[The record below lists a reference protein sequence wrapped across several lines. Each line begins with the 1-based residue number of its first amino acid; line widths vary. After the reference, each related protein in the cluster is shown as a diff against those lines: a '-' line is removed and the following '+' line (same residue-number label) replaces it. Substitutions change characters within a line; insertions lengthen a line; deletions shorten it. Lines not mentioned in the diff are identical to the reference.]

1 MEQQKI
7 KKILFLFSFFFLFS
21 LITQPFSNVQ
31 AATKKSS
38 FSTETSG
45 NKTNLKGTGATPD
58 SPGSNLTTTAVKQPT
73 TAAPGKPGIGTGGNT
88 TGTNS
93 SSSSTTAA
101 KKDDKTKVSD
111 EGRKYP
117 TEIDKPLEKV
127 CYDMVCDTLNV
138 TLGKDMK
145 EVITGNT
152 TTDMMKSM
160 RPVYT
165 DIVSPVGEALIVL
178 FFLIELIDKTTKDN
192 FSVEH
197 FFKLMLKVVI
207 AKFLIENGWD
217 ILTGCINVGSNLAG
231 AITSDPKGLTSK
243 SNVLD
248 QYAKEI
254 QETNTIGNLGMIIQ
268 WFLPWVFAW
277 ISKMICIV
285 ICWGRMIEL
294 GVRAVTA
301 PISMADIFQDGTH
314 SGGFRYLRKFLG
326 VCLQAAVIM
335 LVIQVSGI
343 IQGLIIGKN
352 TVTMFKAVVVG
363 LSTCMLVVR
372 SQQFASDLVGA

>member
-1 MEQQKI
+1 MKRKQI
-7 KKILFLFSFFFLFS
+7 KKFLFLFSFFFLFS

-31 AATKKSS
+31 AATKKNS
-38 FSTETSG
+38 FSTEASG
-45 NKTNLKGTGATPD
+45 NNTSLKGTGATPD

-73 TAAPGKPGIGTGGNT
+73 TAAPGSNTGGNS

-93 SSSSTTAA
+93 SSSATTAA

-160 RPVYT
+160 KPVYT

-243 SNVLD
+243 SKVLD

-335 LVIQVSGI
+335 IVIQVSGI
-343 IQGLIIGKN
+343 IHGLIIGKD

-363 LSTCMLVVR
+363 LSTCMLLVR
-372 SQQFASDLVGA
+372 SQQFASDLVLA

>member
-1 MEQQKI
+1 VKRKQI
-7 KKILFLFSFFFLFS
+7 KKFLFLFSFFFLFS

-31 AATKKSS
+31 AATKKNS
-38 FSTETSG
+38 FSTEASG
-45 NKTNLKGTGATPD
+45 NNTSLKGTGATPD

-73 TAAPGKPGIGTGGNT
+73 TAAPGSNTGGNS

-93 SSSSTTAA
+93 SSSATTAA

-160 RPVYT
+160 KPVYT

-243 SNVLD
+243 SKVLD

-335 LVIQVSGI
+335 IVIQVSGI
-343 IQGLIIGKN
+343 IQGLIIGKD

>member
-1 MEQQKI
+1 MKRKQI
-7 KKILFLFSFFFLFS
+7 KKFLFLFSFFFLFS

-31 AATKKSS
+31 AATKKNS
-38 FSTETSG
+38 FSTEASG
-45 NKTNLKGTGATPD
+45 NNTSLKGTGATPD

-73 TAAPGKPGIGTGGNT
+73 TAAPGSNTGGNS

-93 SSSSTTAA
+93 SSSATTAA

-160 RPVYT
+160 KPVYT

-243 SNVLD
+243 SKVLD

-268 WFLPWVFAW
+268 WFLQWVFAW

-335 LVIQVSGI
+335 IVIQVSGI
-343 IQGLIIGKN
+343 IQGLIIGKD

>member
-1 MEQQKI
+1 MKRKQI
-7 KKILFLFSFFFLFS
+7 KKFLFLFSFFFLFS

-31 AATKKSS
+31 AATKKNS
-38 FSTETSG
+38 FSTEASG
-45 NKTNLKGTGATPD
+45 NNTSLKGTGATPD

-73 TAAPGKPGIGTGGNT
+73 TAAPGSNTGGNS

-93 SSSSTTAA
+93 SSSATTAA

-127 CYDMVCDTLNV
+127 CYDMVYDTLNV

-160 RPVYT
+160 KPVYT

-243 SNVLD
+243 SKVLD

-335 LVIQVSGI
+335 IVIQVSGI
-343 IQGLIIGKN
+343 IQGLIIGKD

>member
-1 MEQQKI
+1 MKRKQI
-7 KKILFLFSFFFLFS
+7 KKFLFLFSFFFLFS

-31 AATKKSS
+31 AATKKNS
-38 FSTETSG
+38 FSTEASG
-45 NKTNLKGTGATPD
+45 NNTSLKGTGATPD

-73 TAAPGKPGIGTGGNT
+73 TAAPGSNTGGNS

-93 SSSSTTAA
+93 SSSATTAA

-117 TEIDKPLEKV
+117 KEIDKPLEKV

-160 RPVYT
+160 KPVYT

-243 SNVLD
+243 SKVLD

-335 LVIQVSGI
+335 IVIQVSGI
-343 IQGLIIGKN
+343 IQGLIIGKD

>member
-1 MEQQKI
+1 MKRKQI
-7 KKILFLFSFFFLFS
+7 KKFLFLFSFFFLFS

-31 AATKKSS
+31 AATKKNS
-38 FSTETSG
+38 FSTEASG
-45 NKTNLKGTGATPD
+45 NNTSLKGTGATPD

-73 TAAPGKPGIGTGGNT
+73 TAAPGSNTGGNS

-93 SSSSTTAA
+93 SSSATTAA

-160 RPVYT
+160 KPVYT

-243 SNVLD
+243 PKVLD

-335 LVIQVSGI
+335 IVIQVSGI
-343 IQGLIIGKN
+343 IQGLIIGKD

>member
-1 MEQQKI
+1 MKRKQI
-7 KKILFLFSFFFLFS
+7 KKFLFLFSFFFLFS

-31 AATKKSS
+31 AATKKNS
-38 FSTETSG
+38 FSTEASG
-45 NKTNLKGTGATPD
+45 NNTSLKGTGATPD

-73 TAAPGKPGIGTGGNT
+73 TAAPGSNTGRNS

-93 SSSSTTAA
+93 SSSATTAA

-160 RPVYT
+160 KPVYT

-243 SNVLD
+243 SKVLD

-335 LVIQVSGI
+335 IVIQVSGI
-343 IQGLIIGKN
+343 IQGLIIGKD

>member
-1 MEQQKI
+1 
-7 KKILFLFSFFFLFS
+7 
-21 LITQPFSNVQ
+21 
-31 AATKKSS
+31 
-38 FSTETSG
+38 
-45 NKTNLKGTGATPD
+45 
-58 SPGSNLTTTAVKQPT
+58 
-73 TAAPGKPGIGTGGNT
+73 
-88 TGTNS
+88 
-93 SSSSTTAA
+93 
-101 KKDDKTKVSD
+101 
-111 EGRKYP
+111 
-117 TEIDKPLEKV
+117 
-127 CYDMVCDTLNV
+127 
-138 TLGKDMK
+138 
-145 EVITGNT
+145 
-152 TTDMMKSM
+152 
-160 RPVYT
+160 
-165 DIVSPVGEALIVL
+165 
-178 FFLIELIDKTTKDN
+178 
-192 FSVEH
+192 
-197 FFKLMLKVVI
+197 
-207 AKFLIENGWD
+207 
-217 ILTGCINVGSNLAG
+217 
-231 AITSDPKGLTSK
+231 
-243 SNVLD
+243 
-248 QYAKEI
+248 
-254 QETNTIGNLGMIIQ
+254 MIIQ

>member
-1 MEQQKI
+1 MKRKQI
-7 KKILFLFSFFFLFS
+7 KKFLFLFSFFFLFS

-31 AATKKSS
+31 AATKKNS
-38 FSTETSG
+38 FSTEASG
-45 NKTNLKGTGATPD
+45 NNTSLKGTGATPD

-73 TAAPGKPGIGTGGNT
+73 TAAPGSNTGGNS

-93 SSSSTTAA
+93 SSSATTAA

-160 RPVYT
+160 KPVYT

-231 AITSDPKGLTSK
+231 AITPDPKGLTSK
-243 SNVLD
+243 SKVLD

-335 LVIQVSGI
+335 IVIQVSGI
-343 IQGLIIGKN
+343 IQGLIIGKD

>member
-1 MEQQKI
+1 MKRKQI
-7 KKILFLFSFFFLFS
+7 KKFLFLFSFFFLFS

-31 AATKKSS
+31 AATKKNS
-38 FSTETSG
+38 FSTEASG
-45 NKTNLKGTGATPD
+45 NNTSLKGTGATPD

-73 TAAPGKPGIGTGGNT
+73 TAASGSNTGGNS

-93 SSSSTTAA
+93 SSSATTAA

-160 RPVYT
+160 KPVYT

-243 SNVLD
+243 SKVLD

-335 LVIQVSGI
+335 IVIQVSGI
-343 IQGLIIGKN
+343 IQGLIIGKD

>member
-1 MEQQKI
+1 M

-31 AATKKSS
+31 AATKKNS
-38 FSTETSG
+38 FSTEASG
-45 NKTNLKGTGATPD
+45 NNTSLKGTGATPD

-73 TAAPGKPGIGTGGNT
+73 TAAPGSNTGGNS

-93 SSSSTTAA
+93 SSSATTAA

-160 RPVYT
+160 KPVYT

>member
-1 MEQQKI
+1 MKRKQI
-7 KKILFLFSFFFLFS
+7 KKFLFLFSFFFLFS

-31 AATKKSS
+31 AATKKNS
-38 FSTETSG
+38 FSTEASG
-45 NKTNLKGTGATPD
+45 NNTSLKGTGATPD

-73 TAAPGKPGIGTGGNT
+73 TAAPGSNTGGNS

-93 SSSSTTAA
+93 SSSATTAA

-160 RPVYT
+160 KPVYT

-243 SNVLD
+243 SKVLD

-326 VCLQAAVIM
+326 VCLQATVIM
-335 LVIQVSGI
+335 IVIQVSGI
-343 IQGLIIGKN
+343 IQGLIIGKD

>member
-1 MEQQKI
+1 MKRKQI
-7 KKILFLFSFFFLFS
+7 KKFLFLFSFFFLFS
-21 LITQPFSNVQ
+21 LITQPFSNVR
-31 AATKKSS
+31 AATKKNS
-38 FSTETSG
+38 FSTEASG
-45 NKTNLKGTGATPD
+45 NNTSLKGTGATPD

-73 TAAPGKPGIGTGGNT
+73 TAAPGSNTGGNS

-93 SSSSTTAA
+93 SSSATTAA

-160 RPVYT
+160 KPVYT

-243 SNVLD
+243 SKVLD

-335 LVIQVSGI
+335 IVIQVSGI
-343 IQGLIIGKN
+343 IQGLIIGKD

>member
-1 MEQQKI
+1 MKRKQI
-7 KKILFLFSFFFLFS
+7 KKFLFLFSFFFLFS

-31 AATKKSS
+31 AATKKNS
-38 FSTETSG
+38 FSTEASG
-45 NKTNLKGTGATPD
+45 NNTSLKGTGATPD

-73 TAAPGKPGIGTGGNT
+73 TAAPGSNTGGNS
-88 TGTNS
+88 TGINS
-93 SSSSTTAA
+93 SSSATTAA

-117 TEIDKPLEKV
+117 TEIDKSLEKV
-127 CYDMVCDTLNV
+127 CYNMVCDTLNV

-160 RPVYT
+160 KPVYT

-231 AITSDPKGLTSK
+231 AITSDPKGLTSESK
-243 SNVLD
+243 VLD

-335 LVIQVSGI
+335 IVIQVSGI
-343 IQGLIIGKN
+343 IQGLIIGKD

>member
-1 MEQQKI
+1 MKRKQI
-7 KKILFLFSFFFLFS
+7 KKFLFLFSFFFLFS

-31 AATKKSS
+31 AATKKNS
-38 FSTETSG
+38 FSTEASG
-45 NKTNLKGTGATPD
+45 NNTSLKGTGATPD

-73 TAAPGKPGIGTGGNT
+73 TAAPGSNTGGNS

-93 SSSSTTAA
+93 SSSATT
-101 KKDDKTKVSD
+101 
-111 EGRKYP
+111 YP

-160 RPVYT
+160 KPVYT

-243 SNVLD
+243 SKVLD

-335 LVIQVSGI
+335 IVIQVSGI
-343 IQGLIIGKN
+343 IQGLIIGKD

>member
-1 MEQQKI
+1 MKRKQI
-7 KKILFLFSFFFLFS
+7 KKFLFLFSFFFLFS

-31 AATKKSS
+31 AATKKNS
-38 FSTETSG
+38 FSTEASG
-45 NKTNLKGTGATPD
+45 NNTSLKGTGATPD

-73 TAAPGKPGIGTGGNT
+73 TAAPGSNTGGNS

-93 SSSSTTAA
+93 SSSATTAA

-160 RPVYT
+160 TPVYT

-231 AITSDPKGLTSK
+231 AITSEPKGLTSK
-243 SNVLD
+243 SKVLD

-335 LVIQVSGI
+335 IVIQVSGI
-343 IQGLIIGKN
+343 IQGLIIGKD

>member
-1 MEQQKI
+1 MKRKQI
-7 KKILFLFSFFFLFS
+7 KKFLFLFSFFFLFS

-31 AATKKSS
+31 AATKKNS
-38 FSTETSG
+38 FSTEASG
-45 NKTNLKGTGATPD
+45 NNTSLKGTGATPD

-73 TAAPGKPGIGTGGNT
+73 TAAPGSNTCGNS

-93 SSSSTTAA
+93 SSSATTAA

-117 TEIDKPLEKV
+117 TEIDKPLEKF

-160 RPVYT
+160 KPVYT

-243 SNVLD
+243 SKVLD

-335 LVIQVSGI
+335 IVIQVSGI
-343 IQGLIIGKN
+343 IQGLIIGKD

>member
-1 MEQQKI
+1 MKRKQI
-7 KKILFLFSFFFLFS
+7 KKFLFLFSFFFLFS

-31 AATKKSS
+31 AATKKNS
-38 FSTETSG
+38 FSTEASG
-45 NKTNLKGTGATPD
+45 NNTSLKGTGATPD

-73 TAAPGKPGIGTGGNT
+73 TAAPGSNTGGNS

-93 SSSSTTAA
+93 SSSATTAA

-160 RPVYT
+160 KPVYT

-217 ILTGCINVGSNLAG
+217 ILTGCINVGSNLTG

-243 SNVLD
+243 SKVLD

-335 LVIQVSGI
+335 IVIQVSGI
-343 IQGLIIGKN
+343 IQGLIIGKD

>member
-1 MEQQKI
+1 MKRKQI
-7 KKILFLFSFFFLFS
+7 KKFLFLFSFFFLFS

-31 AATKKSS
+31 AATKKNS
-38 FSTETSG
+38 FSTEASG
-45 NKTNLKGTGATPD
+45 NNTSLKGTGATPD

-73 TAAPGKPGIGTGGNT
+73 TAAPGSNTGGNS

-93 SSSSTTAA
+93 SSSATTAA

-160 RPVYT
+160 KPVYT

-217 ILTGCINVGSNLAG
+217 ILTGCINVGSNLPV

-243 SNVLD
+243 SKVLD

>member
-1 MEQQKI
+1 VKRKQI
-7 KKILFLFSFFFLFS
+7 KKFLFLFSFFFLFS

-31 AATKKSS
+31 AATKKNS
-38 FSTETSG
+38 FSTEASG
-45 NKTNLKGTGATPD
+45 NNTSLKGTGATPD

-73 TAAPGKPGIGTGGNT
+73 TAAPGSNTGGNS

-93 SSSSTTAA
+93 SSSATTAA

-160 RPVYT
+160 KPVYT

-243 SNVLD
+243 SKVLD

-335 LVIQVSGI
+335 IVIQASGI
-343 IQGLIIGKN
+343 IQGLIIGKD

>member
-1 MEQQKI
+1 MKRKQI
-7 KKILFLFSFFFLFS
+7 KKFLFLFSFFFLFS

-31 AATKKSS
+31 AATKKNS
-38 FSTETSG
+38 FSTEASG
-45 NKTNLKGTGATPD
+45 NNTSLKGTGATPD

-73 TAAPGKPGIGTGGNT
+73 TAAPGSNTGGNS

-93 SSSSTTAA
+93 SSSATTAA

-145 EVITGNT
+145 EVIAGNT

-160 RPVYT
+160 KPVYT

-243 SNVLD
+243 SKVLD

-335 LVIQVSGI
+335 IVIQVSGI
-343 IQGLIIGKN
+343 IQGLIIGKD

>member
-1 MEQQKI
+1 MKRKQI
-7 KKILFLFSFFFLFS
+7 KKFLFLFSFFFLFS

-31 AATKKSS
+31 AATKKNS
-38 FSTETSG
+38 FSTEASG
-45 NKTNLKGTGATPD
+45 NNTSLKGTGATPD

-73 TAAPGKPGIGTGGNT
+73 TAAPGSNTGGNS

-93 SSSSTTAA
+93 SSLATTAA

-160 RPVYT
+160 KPVYT

-243 SNVLD
+243 SKVLD

-335 LVIQVSGI
+335 IVIQVSGI
-343 IQGLIIGKN
+343 IQGLIIGKD

>member
-1 MEQQKI
+1 MKRKQI
-7 KKILFLFSFFFLFS
+7 KKFLFLFSFFFLFS

-31 AATKKSS
+31 AATKKNS
-38 FSTETSG
+38 FSTEASG
-45 NKTNLKGTGATPD
+45 NNASLKGTGATPD

-73 TAAPGKPGIGTGGNT
+73 TAAPGSNTGGNS

-93 SSSSTTAA
+93 SSSATTAA

-160 RPVYT
+160 KPVYT

-243 SNVLD
+243 SKVLD

-335 LVIQVSGI
+335 IVIQVSGI
-343 IQGLIIGKN
+343 IQGLIIGKD

>member
-1 MEQQKI
+1 MKRKQI
-7 KKILFLFSFFFLFS
+7 KKFLFLFSFFFLFS

-31 AATKKSS
+31 AATKKNS
-38 FSTETSG
+38 FSTEASG
-45 NKTNLKGTGATPD
+45 NNTSLKGTGATPD

-73 TAAPGKPGIGTGGNT
+73 TAAPGSNTGGNS

-93 SSSSTTAA
+93 SSSATTAA

-160 RPVYT
+160 KPVYT

-192 FSVEH
+192 FSVEY

-243 SNVLD
+243 SKVLD

-335 LVIQVSGI
+335 IVIQVSGI
-343 IQGLIIGKN
+343 IQGLIIGKD

>member
-1 MEQQKI
+1 MKRKQI
-7 KKILFLFSFFFLFS
+7 KKFLFLFSFFFLFS

-31 AATKKSS
+31 AATKKNS
-38 FSTETSG
+38 FSTEASG
-45 NKTNLKGTGATPD
+45 NNTSLKGTGATPD
-58 SPGSNLTTTAVKQPT
+58 SPGSNLTTTGVKQPT
-73 TAAPGKPGIGTGGNT
+73 TAAPGSNTGGNS

-93 SSSSTTAA
+93 SSSATTAA

-160 RPVYT
+160 KPVYT

-243 SNVLD
+243 SKVLD

-335 LVIQVSGI
+335 IVIQVSGI
-343 IQGLIIGKN
+343 IQGLIIGKD

>member
-1 MEQQKI
+1 MKRKQI
-7 KKILFLFSFFFLFS
+7 KKFLFLFSFFFLFS

-31 AATKKSS
+31 AATKKNS
-38 FSTETSG
+38 FSTEASG
-45 NKTNLKGTGATPD
+45 NNTSLKGTGATPD

-73 TAAPGKPGIGTGGNT
+73 TAAPGSNTGGNS
-88 TGTNS
+88 TGINS
-93 SSSSTTAA
+93 SSSATTAA

-160 RPVYT
+160 KPVYT

-243 SNVLD
+243 SKVLD

-335 LVIQVSGI
+335 IVIQVSGI
-343 IQGLIIGKN
+343 IQGLIIGKD

>member
-1 MEQQKI
+1 MKRKQI
-7 KKILFLFSFFFLFS
+7 KKFLFLFSFFFLFS
-21 LITQPFSNVQ
+21 LITQPFINVQ
-31 AATKKSS
+31 AATKKNS
-38 FSTETSG
+38 FSTEASG
-45 NKTNLKGTGATPD
+45 NNTSLKGTGATPD

-73 TAAPGKPGIGTGGNT
+73 TAAPGSNTGGNS

-93 SSSSTTAA
+93 SSSATTAA

-160 RPVYT
+160 KPVYT

-243 SNVLD
+243 SKVLD

-335 LVIQVSGI
+335 IVIQVSGI
-343 IQGLIIGKN
+343 IQGLIIGKD

>member
-1 MEQQKI
+1 MKRKQI
-7 KKILFLFSFFFLFS
+7 KKFLFLFSFFFLFS

-31 AATKKSS
+31 AATKKNS
-38 FSTETSG
+38 FSTEASG
-45 NKTNLKGTGATPD
+45 NNTSLKGTGATPD

-73 TAAPGKPGIGTGGNT
+73 TTAPGSNTGGNS

-93 SSSSTTAA
+93 SSSATTAA

-160 RPVYT
+160 KPVYT
-165 DIVSPVGEALIVL
+165 GIVSPVGEALIVL

-243 SNVLD
+243 SKVLD

-335 LVIQVSGI
+335 IVIQVSGI
-343 IQGLIIGKN
+343 IQDLIIGKD

>member
-1 MEQQKI
+1 MKRKQI
-7 KKILFLFSFFFLFS
+7 KKFLFLFSFFFLFS

-31 AATKKSS
+31 AATKKNS
-38 FSTETSG
+38 FSTEASG
-45 NKTNLKGTGATPD
+45 NNTSLKGTGATPD

-73 TAAPGKPGIGTGGNT
+73 TAAPGSNTGGNS

-93 SSSSTTAA
+93 SSSATTAA
-101 KKDDKTKVSD
+101 KKYDKTKVSD

-160 RPVYT
+160 KPVYT

-243 SNVLD
+243 SKVLD

-335 LVIQVSGI
+335 IVIQVSGI
-343 IQGLIIGKN
+343 IQGLIIGKD

>member
-73 TAAPGKPGIGTGGNT
+73 TTAPGTPG
-88 TGTNS
+88 
-93 SSSSTTAA
+93 
-101 KKDDKTKVSD
+101 DDKTKVND

-160 RPVYT
+160 KPIYT

>member
-1 MEQQKI
+1 MKRKQI
-7 KKILFLFSFFFLFS
+7 KKFLFLFSFFFLFS

-31 AATKKSS
+31 AATKKNS
-38 FSTETSG
+38 FSTEASG
-45 NKTNLKGTGATPD
+45 NNTSLKGTGATPD

-73 TAAPGKPGIGTGGNT
+73 TAAPGSNTGGNS

-93 SSSSTTAA
+93 SSSATTAA

-160 RPVYT
+160 KPVYT

-178 FFLIELIDKTTKDN
+178 FFLIELIDKTAKDN

-243 SNVLD
+243 SKVLD

-335 LVIQVSGI
+335 IVIQVSGI
-343 IQGLIIGKN
+343 IQGLIIGKD

>member
-1 MEQQKI
+1 MKRKQI
-7 KKILFLFSFFFLFS
+7 KKFLFLFSFFFLFS

-31 AATKKSS
+31 AATKKNS
-38 FSTETSG
+38 FSTEASG
-45 NKTNLKGTGATPD
+45 NNTSLKGTGATPD

-73 TAAPGKPGIGTGGNT
+73 TAAPGSNTGGNS

-93 SSSSTTAA
+93 SSSATTAA

-160 RPVYT
+160 KPVYT

-217 ILTGCINVGSNLAG
+217 ILTGCINVGSNLAR

-243 SNVLD
+243 SKVLD

-335 LVIQVSGI
+335 IVIQVSGI
-343 IQGLIIGKN
+343 IQGLIIGKD

>member
-1 MEQQKI
+1 MKRKQI
-7 KKILFLFSFFFLFS
+7 KKFLFLFSFFFLFS

-31 AATKKSS
+31 AATKKNS
-38 FSTETSG
+38 FSTEASG
-45 NKTNLKGTGATPD
+45 NNTSLKGTGATPD

-73 TAAPGKPGIGTGGNT
+73 TAAPGSNTGGNS

-93 SSSSTTAA
+93 SSSATTAA

-160 RPVYT
+160 KPVYT

-217 ILTGCINVGSNLAG
+217 ILTGCINVGSNFAG

-243 SNVLD
+243 SKVLD

-335 LVIQVSGI
+335 IVIQVSGI
-343 IQGLIIGKN
+343 IQGLIIGKD

>member
-1 MEQQKI
+1 MKRKQI
-7 KKILFLFSFFFLFS
+7 KKFLFLFSFFFLFS

-31 AATKKSS
+31 AATKKNS
-38 FSTETSG
+38 FSTEASG
-45 NKTNLKGTGATPD
+45 NNTSLKGTGATPD

-73 TAAPGKPGIGTGGNT
+73 TAAPGSNTGGNS

-93 SSSSTTAA
+93 SSSATTAA

-160 RPVYT
+160 KPVYT

-243 SNVLD
+243 SKVLD
-248 QYAKEI
+248 QYAKDI

-335 LVIQVSGI
+335 IVIQVSGI
-343 IQGLIIGKN
+343 IQGLIIGKD

>member
-1 MEQQKI
+1 MKRKQM
-7 KKILFLFSFFFLFS
+7 KKLLFLFSFFFLFS

-31 AATKKSS
+31 AATKKNS
-38 FSTETSG
+38 FSTEASG
-45 NKTNLKGTGATPD
+45 NNTSLKGTGATPD

-73 TAAPGKPGIGTGGNT
+73 TATPGSNTGGNS

-93 SSSSTTAA
+93 SSSATTAA

-160 RPVYT
+160 KPVYT

-243 SNVLD
+243 SKVLD

-335 LVIQVSGI
+335 IVIQVSGI
-343 IQGLIIGKN
+343 IQGLIIGKD